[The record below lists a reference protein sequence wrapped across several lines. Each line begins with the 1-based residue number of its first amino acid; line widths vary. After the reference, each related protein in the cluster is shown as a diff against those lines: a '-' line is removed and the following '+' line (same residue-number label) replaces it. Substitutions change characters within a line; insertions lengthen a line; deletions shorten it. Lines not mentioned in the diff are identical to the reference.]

1 MLRKLLLSVL
11 LLMAATAGI
20 TQDWTLVKERA
31 DVFYEKRQYDSSAV
45 LYKQVISLFNNS
57 TPVAD
62 RAAVWFYYARSIQRL
77 GKKQEAL
84 DAFRQSEQLYKEA
97 GPELLNRKWIVSTQ
111 VAFMLDDMGNYEGA
125 IAVLR
130 DAINYYAQKGDSLQ
144 MGLAYHNMAYS
155 YYNLGKTQEAL
166 QYYTREISVLGTHD
180 SAQLARAYNQLGNI
194 WADDLQ
200 DHQKALSYYQQS
212 LALKLPLNDPASI
225 ASAYNNLGITYKD
238 LGQLDKA
245 IEQYNLAF
253 EYGKKTGVATQQFN
267 PLINMSNIYK
277 RQERYPE
284 ALENLQKALLM
295 VDKVS
300 VRQQHILYESLA
312 IVNLELEKYDEAEVY
327 ARKAIDLVK
336 DANDHIN
343 LASAYLQLAKA
354 YEGKKDYERAYQQFV
369 LHKAHT
375 DSLYVGDRKKALAE
389 VMVKFEAAQ
398 KDKQLAEAKGE
409 IERKEQQRQLALAE
423 QTLQEERH
431 DAAMKES
438 RLNEERAINQRREIE
453 LRSQQEQLKAAQLLN
468 QQQQDLLQS
477 KDRLRNR
484 TIILLLAILVA
495 LVTGGLFFFQ
505 RKRRLAAAKQSA
517 LELELAKTA
526 AINRLQEER
535 LRISRELHDNIGSHL
550 TLINATV
557 ESMPCVNVD
566 DITPQ
571 VAVVKNS
578 LVMSM
583 RELRRTVWLM
593 NRDSVSV
600 DELAVRLRDYLRP
613 VINQQ
618 LRIQVETSGNT
629 EMEMSDLTTTH
640 LFRII
645 QEAVNNAIKYAKC
658 SLVQI
663 RIDVDQHSQVTFSI
677 TDNGIGFN
685 AADAHDGNGLKNM
698 KHRMNELKG
707 TLELKSQPGE
717 TVVWGSFGNVG

>member
-1 MLRKLLLSVL
+1 
-11 LLMAATAGI
+11 MAAIVGMA
-20 TQDWTLVKERA
+20 QDWKSVRERA
-31 DVFYEKRQYDSSAV
+31 DVYYEKRQYDSSAV
-45 LYKQVISLFNNS
+45 LYKQVISLFNNNI
-57 TPVAD
+57 PIND
-62 RAAVWFYYARSIQRL
+62 RATVWFYYARSIQRL
-77 GKKQEAL
+77 GKKQESL

-97 GPELLNRKWIVSTQ
+97 GPESLNRKWIASVQ
-111 VAFMLDDMGNYEGA
+111 VAFVLDDMGNYEGA

-130 DAINYYAQKGDSLQ
+130 DALNYYTQKGDSLQ
-144 MGLAYHNMAYS
+144 MGLTYHNIAYS

-166 QYYTREISVLGTHD
+166 QYYTREIDVLGKRD

-200 DHQKALSYYQQS
+200 DPNKALSYYQQS

-225 ASAYNNLGITYKD
+225 ASSYNNLGITYKD

-245 IEQYNLAF
+245 VEQYNLAF

-284 ALENLQKALLM
+284 ALDNLQKALLM

-327 ARKAIDLVK
+327 AKKAIDLVK
-336 DANDHIN
+336 DANDHFN
-343 LASAYLQLAKA
+343 LATAHLQLARA
-354 YEGKKDYERAYQQFV
+354 YEGKKDYERAYRQFA

-375 DSLYVGDRKKALAE
+375 DSLYEGNRKKALAE
-389 VMVKFEAAQ
+389 VMLKYEAAQ
-398 KDKQLAEAKGE
+398 KDKALAEAKGE
-409 IERKEQQRQLALAE
+409 LERKEQQRLLVLAE
-423 QTLQEERH
+423 QSLQEERH

-438 RLNEERAINQRREIE
+438 RLKEEQAINQRREIE

-468 QQQQDLLQS
+468 QQQRDLLNS
-477 KDRLRNR
+477 KDRLRNQ
-484 TIILLLAILVA
+484 TLILLLAILVA
-495 LVTGGLFFFQ
+495 LVAGALFFYQ
-505 RKRRLAAAKQSA
+505 RKRRLTAAKQSA
-517 LELELAKTA
+517 LELELTKSA
-526 AINRLQEER
+526 AINKLQEER

-557 ESMPCVNVD
+557 ENMPCVNVD

-571 VAVVKNS
+571 IAVVKNS

-618 LRIQVETSGNT
+618 LRIEVETVGNT

-658 SLVQI
+658 SVVQI
-663 RIDVDQHSQVTFSI
+663 RIVVDQNNLVTFTI
-677 TDNGIGFN
+677 TDNGIGFDVVEAN
-685 AADAHDGNGLKNM
+685 DGNGLKNM
-698 KHRMNELKG
+698 KHRMDELKG
-707 TLELKSQPGE
+707 SLEIKSQPGE
-717 TVVWGSFGNVG
+717 TVVKGCFTNATSA